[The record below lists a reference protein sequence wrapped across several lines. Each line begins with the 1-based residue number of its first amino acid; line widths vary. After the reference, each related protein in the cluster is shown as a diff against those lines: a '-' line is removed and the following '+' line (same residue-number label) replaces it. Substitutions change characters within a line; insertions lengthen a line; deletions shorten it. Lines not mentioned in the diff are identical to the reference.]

1 MPISAGQ
8 PAPRFTLLDE
18 NETERSLSDYR
29 GKPVVVYFY
38 PKDDTPG
45 CTKEACGFRDDYS
58 AYEQSGVEIL
68 GVSPDTPKSHAK
80 FKAKYDLPF
89 HLLADTDKQ
98 VCRAY
103 DVWGLK
109 KSYGREYE
117 GVLRTTFLIDS
128 EGIIAK
134 VFKNVKPAEHS
145 EEILEA
151 LQEL

>member
-8 PAPRFTLLDE
+8 PAPIFTLLDE
-18 NETERSLSDYR
+18 NETERSLFDYR
-29 GKPVVVYFY
+29 GKPVVLYFY

-45 CTKEACGFRDDYS
+45 CTKEACGFRDDYG
-58 AYEQSGVEIL
+58 AYEQAGVEIL

-89 HLLADTDKQ
+89 HLLADMDKE

-109 KSYGREYE
+109 KSFGREYE
-117 GVLRTTFLIDS
+117 GVLRTTYLVDS
-128 EGIIAK
+128 EGNIAR
-134 VFKNVKPAEHS
+134 VFKNVKPADHS
-145 EEILEA
+145 VEILEA
-151 LQEL
+151 LQQL